1 MKGEETNMRTNKWQ
15 LLTVFLVLTLVASF
29 AVACGATPE
38 PEVIKETV
46 VVTEKETV
54 VVTEKETVVVTE
66 KEEVE
71 VTKEVVVTATPPAE
85 PPAPEGPTGS
95 VRFLIAENFWADW
108 DPYQHTAQSQGRIE
122 GQIFDY
128 LVDFPDT
135 SAPPVPMLATEWTRI
150 DDRTWEF
157 KLRDD
162 VTFHDGSTFDG
173 EDVKASIELAS
184 GATDTPTLAAGNW
197 IPTNVEIVDPY
208 TVRLVS
214 EQPFAALFAQLR
226 ETIIVSADDL
236 ANNAEAIKTQPNGTG
251 PFHLVQNEV
260 TRKVMEANLDY
271 WQGPPQIK
279 TLIWEFIQDPDT
291 RLAALMSGQADVID
305 RVPPQHLQILAG
317 SENLE
322 LSSVTG
328 IESVNLW
335 VKPGRFPLWDE
346 NQAFREAVV
355 RSIDR
360 EGLVTGLVQGG
371 SAVATS
377 FLPTKTLY
385 HQAGDPAYTRD
396 LETVRALLAEAGVP
410 DGGPEFELWVAS
422 GFLPRAD
429 EVGAAIAASLQEAGL
444 KPKIV
449 TTDLGA
455 MIDDIFSE
463 DGTGQMYHLSWSS
476 NGDPSP
482 HAMVY
487 SDKFAWYFGDEELQ
501 RLIDLV
507 ATTTDPVER
516 EKATHEL
523 QAHMWNQVWHVPLY
537 NSDFSIAHTKNLVG
551 LDVRPNFETL
561 FYPASITE

>member
-1 MKGEETNMRTNKWQ
+1 MKPKI
-15 LLTVFLVLTLVASF
+15 LAVSVLIVGSMLVA
-29 AVACGATPE
+29 ACGVALQPQVVEVERVVTATPE
-38 PEVIKETV
+38 PE
-46 VVTEKETV
+46 
-54 VVTEKETVVVTE
+54 
-66 KEEVE
+66 
-71 VTKEVVVTATPPAE
+71 PAE
-85 PPAPEGPTGS
+85 PEGPTGR

-122 GQIFDY
+122 AQIFDY

-135 SAPPVPMLATEWTRI
+135 HAPPAPMLATEWTQI
-150 DDRTWEF
+150 DDRTWEL
-157 KLRDD
+157 KLREE
-162 VTFHDGSTFDG
+162 VIFHDGSTFDA

-197 IPTNVEIVDPY
+197 IPTTVEIVDPF

-236 ANNAEAIKTQPNGTG
+236 ANNAEEIKSQPNGTG
-251 PFHLVQNEV
+251 PFHLVENEV
-260 TRKVMEANLDY
+260 TRKVMEANMDY
-271 WQGPPQIK
+271 WQGPPQIQ

-291 RLAALMSGQADVID
+291 RLSALMSGQADVID
-305 RVPPQHLQILAG
+305 RVPPQHLQVLAG
-317 SENLE
+317 SDNLE
-322 LSSVTG
+322 LNSVTG

-335 VKPGRFPLWDE
+335 VKPGRFPIWDE
-346 NQAFREAVV
+346 NPAFREAVV

-371 SAVATS
+371 SKVATS
-377 FLPTKTLY
+377 FLPTETLY
-385 HQAGDPAYTRD
+385 HQEGDPAYIRD
-396 LETVRALLAEAGVP
+396 VDATKALLAEAGFA
-410 DGGPEFELWVAS
+410 DGGPEFELWIAS

-429 EVGAAIAASLQEAGL
+429 EVGTAIAASMQEVGL

-463 DGTGQMYHLSWSS
+463 DGTGAMYHLSWSS

-482 HAMVY
+482 HARVY
-487 SDKFAWYFGDEELQ
+487 SDNFAWYFGDEELQ

-507 ATTTDPVER
+507 ATTQDPADR
-516 EKATHEL
+516 EEATAEL
-523 QAHMWNQVWHVPLY
+523 QAHLWKQLWHVPLY
-537 NSDFSIAHTKNLVG
+537 NSDFSIAHSSDLVG
-551 LDVRPNFETL
+551 LEVRPNFETL
-561 FYPASITE
+561 FYPASINE

>member
-1 MKGEETNMRTNKWQ
+1 MQSNKWR
-15 LLTVFLVLTLVASF
+15 LLTVFLVLALVVPLA
-29 AVACGATPE
+29 AACGATPE

-71 VTKEVVVTATPPAE
+71 VTKVVKEEVEVVVTATPP
-85 PPAPEGPTGS
+85 PPPPEPEGPSGS

-128 LVDFPDT
+128 LVDVPDT
-135 SAPPVPMLATEWTRI
+135 SAPPTAMLATEWTWV

-157 KLRDD
+157 KLREG
-162 VTFHDGSTFDG
+162 VTFHDGSTFDA
-173 EDVKASIELAS
+173 EDVKASVELAS
-184 GATDTPTLAAGNW
+184 GATDKPTLAAANW
-197 IPTNVEIVDPY
+197 IPTAVEIVDPF

-214 EQPFAALFAQLR
+214 DEPFAALFSQLR

-236 ANNAEAIKTQPNGTG
+236 ANNAEAIKLQPNGTG
-251 PFHLVQNEV
+251 PFRLVENEV
-260 TRKVMEANLDY
+260 TRKVMEANTDY
-271 WQGPPQIK
+271 WQGAPQIQ

-291 RLAALMSGQADVID
+291 RLAALMAGQADVID
-305 RVPPQHLQILAG
+305 RVPPQHLQIIDG
-317 SENLE
+317 SDSLM
-322 LSSVTG
+322 LSSATG
-328 IESVNLW
+328 IESVNLF

-360 EGLVTGLVQGG
+360 EGLVKGLVQGG

-385 HQAGDPAYTRD
+385 HKAGDPAYTQD
-396 LETVRALLAEAGVP
+396 IEAAKALLAEAGVP

-422 GFLPRAD
+422 GFLPRAE
-429 EVGAAIAASLQEAGL
+429 EVGAAIAASMQEVGL
-444 KPKIV
+444 HPKIV

-455 MIDDIFSE
+455 MIDDIFTE
-463 DGTGQMYHLSWSS
+463 DGTGAMYHISWSS

-487 SDKFAWYFGDEELQ
+487 SSAFAWYFGDEELQ

-507 ATTTDPVER
+507 ATTTDPAAR

-523 QAHMWNQVWHVPLY
+523 QDHMWKQLWHVPLY
-537 NSDFSIAHTKNLVG
+537 NSDFTIAHSANLVG